1 MSEKDYFLWS
11 KGNNWIALNEGETTC
26 NDKKKYFY
34 EWVREKLV
42 TLGLDF

>member
-26 NDKKKYFY
+26 NDKKKILLG
-34 EWVREKLV
+34 VSQRKLV